1 MEGGRQLAQSPSGA
15 SLFGLSGA
23 RLRWLG
29 IVLLAVGLLFFM
41 VGVVLPFL
49 AIGGFAQNPWGPGGT
64 GFGGFESFTT
74 SVAMSFV
81 LSTIGLVLMA
91 IGGFALRFG
100 LVRPVASYL
109 AVEASPAIQTAAAA
123 LGSGLRGAGFGAT
136 PAAGSR
142 SDVRVKCRNCGY
154 LETEDAE
161 FCSKC
166 GQRM

>member
-1 MEGGRQLAQSPSGA
+1 MEGGRQLAQSPTGA

-29 IVLLAVGLLFFM
+29 ITLLAVGFLLFI
-41 VGVVLPFL
+41 VGAVLPFL
-49 AIGGFAQNPWGPGGT
+49 AIGGFAQNPWGPDGT
-64 GFGGFESFTT
+64 GFGGFSSFAS

-81 LSTIGLVLMA
+81 LSAIGLVLMA
-91 IGGFALRFG
+91 IGGFTLRFG

-109 AVEASPAIQTAAAA
+109 AVEASPAIQTEAAA
-123 LGSGLRGAGFGAT
+123 LASGLRAAGFGAT
-136 PAAGSR
+136 HAAGSR
-142 SDVRVKCRNCGY
+142 PDVRVKCRNCGY
-154 LETEDAE
+154 LDTEDAE